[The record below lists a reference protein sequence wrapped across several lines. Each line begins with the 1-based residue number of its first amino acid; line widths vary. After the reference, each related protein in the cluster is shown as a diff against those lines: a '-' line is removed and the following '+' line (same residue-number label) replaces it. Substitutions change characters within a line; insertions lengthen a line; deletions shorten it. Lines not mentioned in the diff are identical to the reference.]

1 MGPPVRSPLIYRF
14 GLFEADL
21 SNRELRKHG
30 VRVRLQEKPFQ
41 VLTELL
47 RRPGEVVTR
56 EELRQRLWSPG
67 TFVDFDEGVNTAVKR
82 LRVTLG
88 DSSASPLYI
97 ETVSRYGY
105 RFIAPVTPVFANDKP
120 VPESR
125 LAGVPAET
133 LPGPVAG
140 EQQKP
145 SLSKPLLWFALAFGL
160 TTLVGVAIY
169 EKWGHATDRASTAI
183 QSIAVLPLENL
194 SADVSQEFFAEGI
207 TEEITTELAKMA
219 GPKVMSRTSA
229 MRYRGTQ
236 KKSSEIARDL
246 NVDAIVEGSVERSA
260 DRVRVRVQLI
270 QASTDRN
277 LWAEEYDRQLSDV
290 LQLEADVAQ
299 DIARQIQTELTPQQ
313 KGTLARNRTSNP
325 QAFQDYLLGRHY
337 WALRTK
343 ESLNKSV
350 EYFNRAIEEDPNDA
364 RSYAGLAHSYIVM
377 PMLTGMPAAE
387 ALAKAQ
393 LAAAKAVELDAS
405 LADAH
410 LAIAESLLYHDW
422 DFAGAEKE
430 FRKTLDLNPNYSTG
444 HQWYGEFL
452 SLMGRHAEAIRE
464 QRAALALDPLSAII
478 HHQAAATMR
487 DAGLYDEAI
496 KQYQEAL
503 KISPEFLAAY
513 EAMYW
518 TLRRQGRFVE
528 SIHPLQMAIAALVA
542 DDNPAIAAAVNELRP
557 AYARAGRTGYF
568 LQCLKVHRYYARPHF
583 YLARDYAELGDRDAA
598 LAALARSYEDH
609 DIEALWLLTDPE
621 LDSLRADARFQRLI
635 RAVRF
640 PH

>member
-1 MGPPVRSPLIYRF
+1 
-14 GLFEADL
+14 
-21 SNRELRKHG
+21 
-30 VRVRLQEKPFQ
+30 
-41 VLTELL
+41 
-47 RRPGEVVTR
+47 
-56 EELRQRLWSPG
+56 
-67 TFVDFDEGVNTAVKR
+67 
-82 LRVTLG
+82 
-88 DSSASPLYI
+88 
-97 ETVSRYGY
+97 
-105 RFIAPVTPVFANDKP
+105 
-120 VPESR
+120 
-125 LAGVPAET
+125 
-133 LPGPVAG
+133 
-140 EQQKP
+140 
-145 SLSKPLLWFALAFGL
+145 
-160 TTLVGVAIY
+160 
-169 EKWGHATDRASTAI
+169 
-183 QSIAVLPLENL
+183 
-194 SADVSQEFFAEGI
+194 
-207 TEEITTELAKMA
+207 
-219 GPKVMSRTSA
+219 
-229 MRYRGTQ
+229 
-236 KKSSEIARDL
+236 
-246 NVDAIVEGSVERSA
+246 
-260 DRVRVRVQLI
+260 
-270 QASTDRN
+270 
-277 LWAEEYDRQLSDV
+277 
-290 LQLEADVAQ
+290 
-299 DIARQIQTELTPQQ
+299 
-313 KGTLARNRTSNP
+313 
-325 QAFQDYLLGRHY
+325 
-337 WALRTK
+337 
-343 ESLNKSV
+343 
-350 EYFNRAIEEDPNDA
+350 
-364 RSYAGLAHSYIVM
+364 
-377 PMLTGMPAAE
+377 
-387 ALAKAQ
+387 

-568 LQCLKVHRYYARPHF
+568 LQCLKVHRYYERPHF

-635 RAVRF
+635 RAVGF